1 MSAIAERLRGHGGDR
16 GVTLV
21 ELLVTMFLI
30 GVVSSLVVGAVVQ
43 SSRAIVHTE
52 DEDRGLQDA
61 KVILDRLG
69 RDVRESRGVV
79 CDGGLA
85 DVSDPTSSDPGCNAH
100 LQLWVDSNSDYV
112 RQETEVITWRLKQ
125 NPDGEHYDVW
135 RTVGTGVGGTP
146 VTEQRQASTLIVRFA
161 FTYDDADFAKVQEVD
176 MRMNYDAVVGRGTGD
191 RWVAFSARLRNKGD
205 R

>member
-1 MSAIAERLRGHGGDR
+1 MSTVLGRIRGASGDR
-16 GVTLV
+16 GLTLI
-21 ELLVTMFLI
+21 ELLVTMLLM
-30 GVVSSLVVGAVVQ
+30 GVVSSLVVGAVAQ
-43 SSRAIVHTE
+43 SGRALTHTE
-52 DEDRGLQDA
+52 DEERGLQDA

-85 DVSDPTSSDPGCNAH
+85 DTSDPSSSDPGCNAH
-100 LQLWVDSNSDYV
+100 LQLWVDANSDYV

-125 NPDGEHYDVW
+125 NPDGQHYDVW

-146 VTEQRQASTLIVRFA
+146 VVEQRQASTLIVRFA
-161 FTYDDADFAKVQEVD
+161 FTYDDPDFSKVQQVD
-176 MRMNYDAVVGRGTGD
+176 MRMNYDAFVGRGSGD

>member
-1 MSAIAERLRGHGGDR
+1 MTTVMERSRGDH
-16 GVTLV
+16 GVTLI
-21 ELLVTMFLI
+21 ELLVTMILM
-30 GVVSSLVVGAVVQ
+30 GVISTLVVGAVAQ
-43 SSRAIVHTE
+43 SGRAVTHTE
-52 DEDRGLQDA
+52 DEERGLQDA

-85 DVSDPTSSDPGCNAH
+85 DTSDPSSSDPDCRAH
-100 LQLWVDSNSDYV
+100 LQLWVDANSDYV

-125 NPDGEHYDVW
+125 NPDGQHYDVW

-146 VTEQRQASTLIVRFA
+146 VVEQRQASTLIVRFA
-161 FTYDDADFAKVQEVD
+161 FEYDDTDFSKVQQVD
-176 MRMNYDAVVGRGTGD
+176 MKMNYDAFVGRGSGD